1 MATPFDLV
9 SCFVKPER
17 VAAGLPGTEQGTIV
31 TVGTFD
37 GVHCGHRDLLARLV
51 DRAHAVGRPSLVVT
65 FSPHPL
71 EVVSPADAPHLLTVG
86 DEKLDAIVD
95 FGVDYVAVLP
105 FTRILASYSADAFVT
120 ELLAHRLRMVELFIG
135 YDHGLGRGR
144 TGSVEY
150 LRSLGERNGFP
161 VHVAPA
167 VTGPDGAP
175 ISSTSIR
182 RAIGE
187 GDLTRA
193 AAALGTDYWFRGRVV
208 PGSQR
213 GRDLGFPTL
222 NLELPSVRKLLP
234 PEGVYAVRARTP
246 RGSYGGMMN
255 LGPRPT
261 FGDATLALEVHLFDA
276 AGDWYGVDVR
286 VEFVSRLRDTVRFPS
301 PAALVE
307 QLNRDADA
315 ARRALTEL

>member
-1 MATPFDLV
+1 MTPDRDTV
-9 SCFVKPER
+9 
-17 VAAGLPGTEQGTIV
+17 GLPGTGQGTIV

-51 DRAHAVGRPSLVVT
+51 ERAHAAGKPSLVVT

-71 EVVSPADAPHLLTVG
+71 EVVNPADAPRLLTVG

-95 FGVDYVAVLP
+95 YGVDYVVVLP
-105 FTRILASYSADAFVT
+105 FTRTLASYSADAFVT
-120 ELLAHRLRMVELFIG
+120 ELLRRRLRMVELFVG

-144 TGSVEY
+144 TGTVEY
-150 LRSLGERNGFP
+150 LRSRGERYGFP

-167 VTGPDGAP
+167 VQTPDGAP
-175 ISSTSIR
+175 VSSTAIR
-182 RAIGE
+182 RAIAA
-187 GDLTRA
+187 GDLARA
-193 AAALGTDYWFRGRVV
+193 AAALGTAYWFRGRVV
-208 PGSQR
+208 PGSHR
-213 GRDLGFPTL
+213 GRNLGFPTL
-222 NLELPSVRKLLP
+222 NLELPSTRKLLP
-234 PEGVYAVRARTP
+234 PEGVYAVRARTA
-246 RGSYGGMMN
+246 RGSFGGMMN

-261 FGDATLALEVHLFDA
+261 FDDAALALEVHLFEA

-286 VEFVSRLRDTVRFPS
+286 VEFVARLRDTQRFPS

-307 QLNRDADA
+307 QLRRDADA

>member
-1 MATPFDLV
+1 MTPDRPQSAL
-9 SCFVKPER
+9 P
-17 VAAGLPGTEQGTIV
+17 AAGQGTVV

-51 DRAHAVGRPSLVVT
+51 ERAREIGKPSLVVT

-71 EVVSPADAPHLLTVG
+71 EVVNPADAPLLLTVG

-95 FGVDYVAVLP
+95 YGVDYVVVLP
-105 FTRILASYSADAFVT
+105 FTRTLAGYTPEAFVH
-120 ELLAHRLRMVELFIG
+120 ELLVKGYDMRELFIG

-144 TGSVEY
+144 TGTVEY
-150 LRSLGERNGFP
+150 LRELGERGGFP

-167 VTGPDGAP
+167 VSGADGVP

-182 RAIGE
+182 RAIAG
-187 GDLTRA
+187 GDLAGA
-193 AAALGTDYWFRGRVV
+193 AAALGASYWFRGRVV

-213 GRDLGFPTL
+213 GRELGFPTM
-222 NLELPSVRKLLP
+222 NLALPSSRKLLP

-246 RGSYGGMMN
+246 RGSFGGMMN

-261 FGDATLALEVHLFDA
+261 FDERALALEVHLFDA
-276 AGDWYGVDVR
+276 VGDWYGVDVR
-286 VEFVSRLRDTVRFPS
+286 VEFAARLRDTVRFSS

-307 QLNRDADA
+307 QLHRDAEA